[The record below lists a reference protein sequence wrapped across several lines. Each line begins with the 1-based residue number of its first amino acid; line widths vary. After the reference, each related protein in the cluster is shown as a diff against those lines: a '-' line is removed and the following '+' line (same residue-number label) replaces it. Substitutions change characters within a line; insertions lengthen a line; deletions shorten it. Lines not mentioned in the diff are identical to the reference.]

1 MKKHQKITLKIG
13 CTHTLSLSP
22 MFFVGWSTWVWK
34 QPTSCETCPRNC
46 GILSLDSNMDHSL
59 RIWPGPVLKL
69 KLKKIE
75 HEVCG
80 ETLPGYHLLHSGA
93 IGVFYT
99 CKCSRASWTNKT
111 NKKKVFSKAVCLFIS
126 INYAWSPQTA
136 IIVNVAFEDKQR
148 LIIC

>member
-1 MKKHQKITLKIG
+1 MT
-13 CTHTLSLSP
+13 
-22 MFFVGWSTWVWK
+22 
-34 QPTSCETCPRNC
+34 
-46 GILSLDSNMDHSL
+46 
-59 RIWPGPVLKL
+59 GPVLKL

-99 CKCSRASWTNKT
+99 CKCSRASWTNK
-111 NKKKVFSKAVCLFIS
+111 NQQKKKVFSKAVCLFIS

-148 LIIC
+148 LIICWIRILLSIVAGLKSKHVKITLKLSCLLIQYICLQDFAGARPLSSKSGIKVVH

>member
-1 MKKHQKITLKIG
+1 
-13 CTHTLSLSP
+13 

-111 NKKKVFSKAVCLFIS
+111 NQKKCVFQGSMFVHIHQLCMVTTNSNHCKCRIRG
-126 INYAWSPQTA
+126 QTTLNNMLGLGYVVHCCWFK
-136 IIVNVAFEDKQR
+136 IKT
-148 LIIC
+148 C